1 MRFNEF
7 DPLIERQRPQLP
19 KNARVTRAA
28 RPVTPAPTAPI
39 SSTPPDQTTPTPT
52 SPQQPGTIRQ
62 IRKPPNTIGNQLSNA
77 INNQLKPGLAQ
88 IGSAFRQ
95 GINTFKQGA
104 VDRETDEIFRK
115 KFLQQLEYNRQT
127 AQQRGMTFNLQG
139 FIDGYMARN
148 KWSPGKFET
157 QLKQAI
163 AKNDLYNLPKVMS
176 QIGKENT
183 VIYSPNREREVASS
197 FNDTSTQANAPEQPK
212 QPAPPLIF
220 GGKTIDPS
228 SPLYAK
234 VLSMMQQQGVV

>member
-7 DPLIERQRPQLP
+7 NPLIERQRPQLP
-19 KNARVTRAA
+19 KNARVA
-28 RPVTPAPTAPI
+28 RPTKPVTTAPTSPVASTPPAQSTPAPT
-39 SSTPPDQTTPTPT
+39 
-52 SPQQPGTIRQ
+52 PQQPIATQ
-62 IRKPPNTIGNQLSNA
+62 QVRKPPNTIGNQLSNA

-139 FIDGYMARN
+139 FIDGYIARN

-212 QPAPPLIF
+212 QSAPPLVF

-228 SPLYAK
+228 TPLYAK
-234 VLSMMQQQGVV
+234 VLSMMKQQGVA